1 MAVVTRKAI
10 DIHCVQKDVTS
21 ERTLFG
27 RTREVVTRTRV
38 STQIH
43 TYYVLCKDDNDEVLQ
58 SLIDSIN
65 RISIDIGTDFDKL
78 AMKALEAQPEYVA
91 HFDYDDY
98 EKTSC
103 KIQGVYYRPVF
114 YNDSIEFKPLYYW
127 AFNNVLEIIPYE
139 VSDLD
144 RGDITK
150 DIKDFINRVKEKYSY
165 YVKLYESV
173 RRDKA

>member
-10 DIHCVQKDVTS
+10 DVCCVQKNVTS

-27 RTREVVTRTRV
+27 RTREVVTRTSV

-58 SLIDSIN
+58 SIVDSIN
-65 RISIDIGTDFDKL
+65 RINIDIGTDFDKL

-91 HFDYDDY
+91 HDGY
-98 EKTSC
+98 EKKSC

-127 AFNNVLEIIPYE
+127 AFNNVMRTIPYE
-139 VSDLD
+139 VSDMD

-173 RRDKA
+173 RRNK

>member
-43 TYYVLCKDDNDEVLQ
+43 TYYVLYKDDNDEVLQ
-58 SLIDSIN
+58 SIVDSIN
-65 RISIDIGTDFDKL
+65 RTCIDIGTDFDKL
-78 AMKALEAQPEYVA
+78 ARKALEAQPEYVEHEYGWKA
-91 HFDYDDY
+91 
-98 EKTSC
+98 C
-103 KIQGVYYRPVF
+103 KIHDVYYKPLF
-114 YNDSIEFKPLYYW
+114 CDGFIEFTPLYYW
-127 AFNNVLEIIPYE
+127 LYSGRDTISVE

-150 DIKDFINRVKEKYSY
+150 DIKDFIDRLKEKYSY
-165 YVKLYESV
+165 YVKLYETV
-173 RRDKA
+173 KEK